1 MRNIFFLC
9 LGIVFSIST
18 IAQQPNA
25 KELYDAARKLMMQ
38 GDYVNAQQ
46 SLDKALQLSPGNY
59 EMLKDKVY
67 LQLLQRD
74 FTGALETGKPLT
86 DRPDGDFQA
95 FQLVGMV
102 YKEIADYKE
111 CEKLYKKGIKRFPNS
126 GVLYSEYGD
135 LMVQLNNGEEAI
147 NQWEAGIKADPNHSS
162 NYYNATRYYTQK
174 ENLFWVIIYGEIF
187 LNIESYTNRSA
198 EVKNVLLEAY
208 KRLFKPGAM
217 ESMQVAANNFQLA
230 VITEMRKTPVALL
243 TTITPD
249 NLMAIR
255 TRFILNW
262 FATDK
267 QLPFA
272 LFDYHRFLMKE
283 GLFEAYNQWV
293 FGPAASTA
301 NYQVWQDTNAEQ
313 VRRFKD
319 YQRNNLFKIPSGQYY
334 RAK

>member
-1 MRNIFFLC
+1 MRRIFFICISILFSVA
-9 LGIVFSIST
+9 VF
-18 IAQQPNA
+18 AQPTA

-38 GDYVNAQQ
+38 GDYTNAQL

-67 LQLLQRD
+67 LHFLQRD

-111 CEKLYKKGIKRFPNS
+111 CEKLYKKGIKKFPAS

-135 LMVQLNNGEEAI
+135 LMMVLNNSEEAI

-174 ENLFWVIIYGEIF
+174 ENLFWVLIYGETF
-187 LNIESYTNRSA
+187 LNIESYTTRSP
-198 EVKNVLLEAY
+198 EVKKVLLEAY
-208 KRLFKPGAM
+208 NRLLKPGTMDAM
-217 ESMQVAANNFQLA
+217 QTGSTFQQA
-230 VITEMRKTPVALL
+230 VITEMRKTPPSI
-243 TTITPD
+243 TTPVTPD

-262 FATDK
+262 FETDK
-267 QLPFA
+267 KMPFA

-283 GLFEAYNQWV
+283 GMFEAYNQWI
-293 FGPAASTA
+293 FGPAASAA
-301 NYQVWQDTNAEQ
+301 NYQVWQETNAAQ
-313 VRRFKD
+313 VNRFKD
-319 YQRNNLFKIPSGQYY
+319 YQRSNLFKIPAGQYY
-334 RAK
+334 KAK